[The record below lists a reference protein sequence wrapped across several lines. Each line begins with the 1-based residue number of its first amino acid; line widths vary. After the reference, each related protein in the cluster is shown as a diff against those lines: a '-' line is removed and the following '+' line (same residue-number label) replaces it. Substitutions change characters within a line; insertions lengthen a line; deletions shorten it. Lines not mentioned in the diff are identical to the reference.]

1 MCKSIQMMM
10 QQILDRLDERST
22 AFEARFCR
30 AEGMLYFLA
39 EQILGGDCRPDD
51 GLNESVVA
59 AVDNCW
65 HVASVDPPDFDS
77 DGAFHSWL
85 LRILIDEAHLIL
97 HPRKLGTPAS
107 ELQECTHVH

>member
-1 MCKSIQMMM
+1 MCKSVQMTV
-10 QQILDRLDERST
+10 QQILDRLDERSK

-39 EQILGGDCRPDD
+39 EQILGPDCLPDD

-65 HVASVDPPDFDS
+65 RVASADPPDFDS

-85 LRILIDEAHLIL
+85 LRILIDEALLIL
-97 HPRKLGTPAS
+97 QARKLGAAPS
-107 ELQECTHVH
+107 EFQECTHVH